1 MVAVEE
7 GSPSHLLSCAGEG
20 QLTPHAVWY
29 RVALAAGEG
38 IAGEE
43 PVQLPRGEIFSYRD
57 SGDYVC
63 VASNVRNTSR
73 LSINLTVTST
83 WLWNTSFSCPLLLA
97 SERSKRDTL
106 RSVQL
111 KIEDIYIIV
120 RAISVYSAGVPYA
133 ARLTAAVKIPLPLA
147 TFQF

>member
-1 MVAVEE
+1 MAVEE
-7 GSPSHLLSCAGEG
+7 GSPSHFLSCAGEG
-20 QLTPHAVWY
+20 QPAPHAVWY

-63 VASNVRNTSR
+63 VASNGRNTSR

-83 WLWNTSFSCPLLLA
+83 WLCNTLFPCPLLLLPA
-97 SERSKRDTL
+97 HVSEQSNVIGL
-106 RSVQL
+106 VSV
-111 KIEDIYIIV
+111 
-120 RAISVYSAGVPYA
+120 VYTKKEV
-133 ARLTAAVKIPLPLA
+133 I
-147 TFQF
+147 